1 MLNFTS
7 PIYVIRH
14 GETDWNAE
22 VRFQGAKNI
31 DLNAKGRI
39 QARQYGEALSRLLG
53 EEATDFDYI
62 SSPLA
67 RARETMALLRQAMR
81 LPPDAY
87 KIDERLIEI
96 SFGDWEGRTLSELEK
111 NSSKKIAERAANKWS
126 FLPPGENAE
135 SYEILSWRVAAWLQ
149 SLEKPVVCVCHGGVI
164 RTLFHLIAGLDG
176 DKAAEISTPQDQI
189 LKIEGDSMS
198 WLAANADGV

>member
-7 PIYVIRH
+7 PIYLIRH
-14 GETDWNAE
+14 GETDWNVE

-39 QARQYGEALSRLLG
+39 QARQNGEALARLLG
-53 EEATDFDYI
+53 ENANDFDYV
-62 SSPLA
+62 SSPLT
-67 RARETMALLRQAMR
+67 RARETMALIREAMR
-81 LPPDAY
+81 LPPDDFI
-87 KIDERLIEI
+87 IDERLIEI

-111 NSSKKIAERAANKWS
+111 DSSGKIAERAANKWS

-164 RTLFHLIAGLDG
+164 RTLFHLITGLDG

-189 LKIEGDSMS
+189 LKIEGDSMR